1 MYLGGN
7 RRWVPL
13 TMVALHHKVPYS
25 IGSRHKEGSITLTFK
40 GDVYD
45 SLTMSISVIGTSES
59 TCMEIFI
66 SLGEPVNE
74 ATK

>member
-13 TMVALHHKVPYS
+13 TMVAVHYKVPYS
-25 IGSRHKEGSITLTFK
+25 IGSCHKEGSITFK
-40 GDVYD
+40 GGVYD
-45 SLTMSISVIGTSES
+45 FLTMSISLIGTNES
-59 TCMEIFI
+59 TCIEIFI

-74 ATK
+74 ATE

>member
-7 RRWVPL
+7 RCCVSL
-13 TMVALHHKVPYS
+13 TMVAVHHKVPYS
-25 IGSRHKEGSITLTFK
+25 IRSCHKQGSVNFK
-40 GDVYD
+40 GGVYD
-45 SLTMSISVIGTSES
+45 SLTMSISLIGTSES

-74 ATK
+74 VTK

>member
-1 MYLGGN
+1 MYLRGN
-7 RRWVPL
+7 RRWVPV
-13 TMVALHHKVPYS
+13 TMVAVHHKVPYS
-25 IGSRHKEGSITLTFK
+25 IGSCHKEGRITFK
-40 GDVYD
+40 CGVYD
-45 SLTMSISVIGTSES
+45 SLTMSISLIGTSES

>member
-13 TMVALHHKVPYS
+13 TMVAVYHKVTYN
-25 IGSRHKEGSITLTFK
+25 IGSCHKEGRKTFN
-40 GDVYD
+40 GVYD
-45 SLTMSISVIGTSES
+45 SLTMSISLIGTSES

-74 ATK
+74 TPK

>member
-13 TMVALHHKVPYS
+13 TMVAVHHKVPYFIRS
-25 IGSRHKEGSITLTFK
+25 WHKEGSVTFK
-40 GDVYD
+40 GGVCD
-45 SLTMSISVIGTSES
+45 SLTMSISLIGTSES

-74 ATK
+74 VTK

>member
-1 MYLGGN
+1 MGAPDYGC
-7 RRWVPL
+7 RTPQS
-13 TMVALHHKVPYS
+13 TIFQS
-25 IGSRHKEGSITLTFK
+25 IGSCHKEGRITFK
-40 GDVYD
+40 CGVYD
-45 SLTMSISVIGTSES
+45 SLTMSISLIGTSES